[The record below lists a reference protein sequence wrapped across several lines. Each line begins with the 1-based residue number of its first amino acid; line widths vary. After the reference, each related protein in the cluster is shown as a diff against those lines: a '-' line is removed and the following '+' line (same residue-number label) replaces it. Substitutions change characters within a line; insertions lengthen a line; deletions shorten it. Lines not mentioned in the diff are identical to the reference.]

1 MDYTRFTNIEVGE
14 VKAQTVKGTPAN
26 QKSLNAQSVEM
37 SVDTTLTDAQKNSLA
52 VLFTCSAASKALTL
66 GLEDGQIM
74 FVANIGGTNAVTVK
88 AISGDSGTSVA
99 AGKVAIVVASKTA
112 NASKIY
118 VLN

>member
-1 MDYTRFTNIEVGE
+1 MKYTKFTNLEATNI
-14 VKAQTVKGTPAN
+14 KGTNIDGELAN
-26 QKSLNAQSVEM
+26 KKQYSASVEM
-37 SVDTTLTDAQKNSLA
+37 SVDTTLTADQANSLA

-66 GLEDGQIM
+66 GLDDGQVM

-88 AISGDSGTSVA
+88 AISGDTGTSVG